1 MWEQVNSIG
10 TTAAIIGP
18 IALLFQLIKIIIV
31 KNSDE
36 LSWSW
41 LGLGF
46 IVSILWLIYSVQLR
60 LLPIFISSILFII
73 INLYLIVL
81 KIIYDNQHNK
91 KIKNIKDIF

>member
-10 TTAAIIGP
+10 TSAAILGP

-31 KNSDE
+31 KNADE

-46 IVSILWLIYSVQLR
+46 IVSILWLIYSLQKK
-60 LLPIFISSILFII
+60 LLPIFISSVLFLI
-73 INLYLIVL
+73 INLNLIIF
-81 KIIYDNQHNK
+81 KIIYDK
-91 KIKNIKDIF
+91 KNMIKIDKIQDIF